1 MNLDRVREKLAN
13 GFRPFVLELF
23 GGQRVRVVHPE
34 LGQHSSTP
42 FQLLSLA
49 NCTTNSSTD
58 RSRRGRPRVD
68 RCLEPSNFLA
78 TSFRCQA
85 RIVSGRTIRATSSSA
100 LRPKRWPILARVMR
114 SASLRRSRPLTWFLR
129 IPCSLEEMSPF
140 GLDRNE
146 QASRRQSSIF
156 ALFACRFSRFKAQ
169 PAWSKNSNHLMH
181 KVATHPEKGVDRLPP
196 IV

>member
-1 MNLDRVREKLAN
+1 MTGSVLRFDHFSVLSPSCLQPGLCPLSVMNLDRVREKLAN

-129 IPCSLEEMSPF
+129 M
-140 GLDRNE
+140 
-146 QASRRQSSIF
+146 
-156 ALFACRFSRFKAQ
+156 RFSSAKYSFRVRSFLSTE
-169 PAWSKNSNHLMH
+169 P
-181 KVATHPEKGVDRLPP
+181 V
-196 IV
+196 I